1 MFNIM
6 LEDFM
11 LHLYCR
17 VWFKVNWNERVYI
30 NKVVKLL
37 CFIFYLKYKLTRMF
51 SVSERD
57 FIGFDDKG
65 NRVLYMTSEADL
77 ADMDEDKITFRKS
90 FFKK

>member
-1 MFNIM
+1 
-6 LEDFM
+6 
-11 LHLYCR
+11 
-17 VWFKVNWNERVYI
+17 
-30 NKVVKLL
+30 
-37 CFIFYLKYKLTRMF
+37 MF